1 MFRKLWRLVFDGLLT
16 VLPLAVTVYA
26 LWWIGSSA
34 EGLLGPRIVQV
45 LDWVAPEG
53 RTGADIYVPGMGV
66 AAGFVVL
73 IVVGILAR
81 LWIAQRLLALSD
93 RIFARIPLAKTIYSS
108 VKDLLSVFS
117 QQRKSFSNVA
127 FLKIPGTPWKILGL
141 VTREDFPDIPQVED
155 DQVSIYLP
163 MSYQLGGFTF
173 IVPKEYLETV
183 DMTVEEAMR
192 FAMTA
197 AVSAEKAPAV
207 KGHDAGHG
215 GQGSAGG
222 DEDVKTA

>member
-1 MFRKLWRLVFDGLLT
+1 MLRKFWRLVFEGVLT

-26 LWWIGSSA
+26 LWWVGSSA
-34 EGLLGPRIVQV
+34 EGLLGPRIKQV
-45 LDWVAPEG
+45 LGWVVPEG
-53 RTGADIYVPGMGV
+53 KTGADIYVPGMGV

-81 LWIAQRLLALSD
+81 LWIAQRLLALGD

-117 QQRKSFSNVA
+117 RQGKSFSNVA
-127 FLKIPGTPWKILGL
+127 FLKVPGTPWKILGM
-141 VTREDFPDIPQVED
+141 VTREDFSDIPQIED
-155 DQVSIYLP
+155 GNVSIYLP

-173 IVPKEYLETV
+173 MVPKEDLETV

-197 AVSAEKAPAV
+197 AVSAEKAPVAG
-207 KGHDAGHG
+207 GHDTG
-215 GQGSAGG
+215 GQG
-222 DEDVKTA
+222 ERRRR